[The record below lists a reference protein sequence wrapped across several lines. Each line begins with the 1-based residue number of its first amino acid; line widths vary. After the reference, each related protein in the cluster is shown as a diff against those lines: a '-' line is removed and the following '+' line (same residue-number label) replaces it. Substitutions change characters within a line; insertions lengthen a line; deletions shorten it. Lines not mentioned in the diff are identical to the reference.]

1 MVCDVEADDV
11 DAVDVDAVGMSL
23 IVLVNKF

>member
-1 MVCDVEADDV
+1 MICEVEAEDV

-23 IVLVNKF
+23 MVLVNKF